1 MRVLGMSYWM
11 SSSERVFAS
20 LSDVCMCLFLFPALR
35 VCVRCLGESWSSFGE
50 WGLVRHVVIG
60 VRSSRR
66 RAASND
72 VVGHP

>member
-35 VCVRCLGESWSSFGE
+35 VCVRCLGESLSSLRM
-50 WGLVRHVVIG
+50 GLVRHVVIG
-60 VRSSRR
+60 CAVVDVEQRRMTSS
-66 RAASND
+66 D
-72 VVGHP
+72 IH

>member
-35 VCVRCLGESWSSFGE
+35 VCVRCLGESLSS
-50 WGLVRHVVIG
+50 VRT
-60 VRSSRR
+60 SCQ
-66 RAASND
+66 
-72 VVGHP
+72 VVGVKCMTSSDIHRPKCCHH